1 MKIVFAGCS
10 FTWGDELENP
20 EEQRFS
26 RLVCNKL
33 EAEEY
38 NVSCCG
44 WSNDLI
50 LHNFLKFSTT
60 CGKPDVAVIQ
70 WTALSRWQM
79 WNDTQND
86 WEVLCTQKKYHLKLN
101 AVRYYRNVY
110 THQHGIE
117 NYWKDVYLAEQY
129 CKDNDIK
136 LIMMDMNYKKPT
148 VDYVSP
154 YQFLCKGYRQN
165 IVGGLLPKPKHIK
178 PNELREY
185 YMKNWHP
192 SFKGHQ
198 MIADYLEAQI
208 SPSLNIS

>member
-1 MKIVFAGCS
+1 MKIAFAGCS

-60 CGKPDVAVIQ
+60 CGKPDIAVIQ
-70 WTALSRWQM
+70 WTAISRWQM
-79 WNDTQND
+79 WDDSKND
-86 WEVLCTQKKYHLKLN
+86 WETLNVNKKYTMQWN
-101 AVRYYRNVY
+101 AVRYYRHVY
-110 THQHGIE
+110 TDQHGIE
-117 NYWKDVYLAEQY
+117 NYWKNVYLAEQY

-136 LIMMDMNYKKPT
+136 LIMMNMDWNKQPT

-154 YQFLCKGYRQN
+154 YQSLVKSKIPFIKGS
-165 IVGGLLPKPKHIK
+165 ILPVPKKKTPEWYEHWM
-178 PNELREY
+178 EY
-185 YMKNWHP
+185 SHP
-192 SFKGHQ
+192 SPKGHQ